1 MYLYVYI
8 YIHIYIYIYI
18 YIYTYMYVYV
28 YIYVYILMYICI
40 YICLRMYMSKL
51 SGNVVIYD
59 AIITSP
65 SRQAKQQQ
73 LKTLRK
79 NAFYLPKMGFLH
91 NSWSPT
97 KECGLRHFEP
107 TSIDDVH
114 IQCIYIRT
122 IKKTHTHTHTYIY
135 IYIYIYYILYIHAL
149 FFHIYIY
156 MHTYWHTS
164 IIIYI

>member
-1 MYLYVYI
+1 M
-8 YIHIYIYIYI
+8 
-18 YIYTYMYVYV
+18 
-28 YIYVYILMYICI
+28 YIYVYI

-51 SGNVVIYD
+51 SGNAVIYD
-59 AIITSP
+59 AIITLP

-107 TSIDDVH
+107 NSIDDVH

-122 IKKTHTHTHTYIY
+122 LKKTHTH
-135 IYIYIYYILYIHAL
+135 IYIYIYYTCIVLS
-149 FFHIYIY
+149 HIYIY
-156 MHTYWHTS
+156 ICTHTGILVYRTIHS
-164 IIIYI
+164 R

>member
-8 YIHIYIYIYI
+8 YTYIYIYI

-122 IKKTHTHTHTYIY
+122 IKKTHTHIYILYTCIVLSYIY
-135 IYIYIYYILYIHAL
+135 ICTHTGILV
-149 FFHIYIY
+149 
-156 MHTYWHTS
+156 
-164 IIIYI
+164 

>member
-1 MYLYVYI
+1 
-8 YIHIYIYIYI
+8 
-18 YIYTYMYVYV
+18 
-28 YIYVYILMYICI
+28 MYICVYI

-51 SGNVVIYD
+51 SGNAVIYD
-59 AIITSP
+59 AIITLP

-107 TSIDDVH
+107 NSIDDVH

-122 IKKTHTHTHTYIY
+122 IKKTHTHIY
-135 IYIYIYYILYIHAL
+135 IYIYIIHAL
-149 FFHIYIY
+149 FFHIYICT
-156 MHTYWHTS
+156 HTGILVYRTIHS
-164 IIIYI
+164 R